1 MRKIQPINNNL
12 LIKLDEVKE
21 DKTSGGI
28 IIPDTAKER
37 PQEGDMV
44 ALPPDSD
51 IGVSIADRVIY
62 KSFSGTEITFETD
75 SRLRLLEKTSCTH
88 VLLPVMDTFASGISV
103 IIDCYRFLKG

>member
-37 PQEGDMV
+37 SQEGEV
-44 ALPPDSD
+44 AAVTADSD
-51 IGVSIADRVIY
+51 SGLSVGDRVIY
-62 KSFSGTEITFETD
+62 KSFSGTEITFEG
-75 SRLRLLEKTSCTH
+75 EKYLIVPSDDILAKFIE
-88 VLLPVMDTFASGISV
+88 VDAI
-103 IIDCYRFLKG
+103 

>member
-28 IIPDTAKER
+28 IIPDTAKEKS
-37 PQEGDMV
+37 QEGEVV

-51 IGVSIADRVIY
+51 IGLSVGDRVIY
-62 KSFSGTEITFETD
+62 KSFSGTEITFEG
-75 SRLRLLEKTSCTH
+75 EKYLIVPSDDILAKF
-88 VLLPVMDTFASGISV
+88 VEVDAI
-103 IIDCYRFLKG
+103 

>member
-37 PQEGDMV
+37 SQEGEV
-44 ALPPDSD
+44 IALPPDSD
-51 IGVSIADRVIY
+51 IGVSVGDRVMY
-62 KSFSGTEITFETD
+62 KSFSGTEITFEG
-75 SRLRLLEKTSCTH
+75 EKYLIVPSDDILAKF
-88 VLLPVMDTFASGISV
+88 VEVDAI
-103 IIDCYRFLKG
+103 

>member
-37 PQEGDMV
+37 PQEGEV
-44 ALPPDSD
+44 AAVPVDSD
-51 IGVSIADRVIY
+51 SGLSVGDKVIY
-62 KSFSGTEITFETD
+62 KSFSGTEITFEGKKYLIVPSD
-75 SRLRLLEKTSCTH
+75 DILAKFVE
-88 VLLPVMDTFASGISV
+88 VDTI
-103 IIDCYRFLKG
+103 